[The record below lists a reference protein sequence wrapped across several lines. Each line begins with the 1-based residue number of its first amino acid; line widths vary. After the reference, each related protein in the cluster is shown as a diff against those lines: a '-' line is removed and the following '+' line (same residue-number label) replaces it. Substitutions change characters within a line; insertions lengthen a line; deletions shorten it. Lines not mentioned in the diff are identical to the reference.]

1 MTMPFPAALPTSGKV
16 ANVSTG
22 ETTDLNRG
30 YDGLSALYETAAR
43 MVGGSGATI
52 SQAALLSLV
61 KNFLAAQ
68 AAYQY
73 PATVVPS
80 GDTTGVT
87 DRTALQAAINLG
99 IPLRLADA
107 IYYVDRPI
115 GGSAD
120 NIQIYGTGGST
131 PSGDDS
137 SQFKSTTIRAASGF
151 SDPSSSSMP
160 TGIIRITDKTPGT
173 GGKTYGVRLRDLWID
188 GQHCTSVS
196 TVDGAL
202 SATSPGAYY
211 PAYTA
216 PNSRVPGQHAV
227 DGVCFF
233 GAVQATECTRVGVR
247 NCPGWGF
254 ACYDDPGDT
263 SDNPDGQH
271 FSWCLSQSN
280 GGGFYG
286 DLVDAT
292 LNFCH
297 AQGCSGDGLY
307 QIGGNSH
314 FTAFR
319 SDLSTHG
326 CGFTIDHGGSPTYTD
341 VNKFTAPSAQR
352 NGRHDFN
359 IVNSSATGT
368 SWRMPVDIANP
379 DLGGCGVDTSWS
391 GTPAAIHIEGYQSR
405 VTVTGGSIGVYT
417 IDVAGGC
424 PARGVS
430 TATSGTGSGKP
441 AYIALKA
448 LFINVISGGKWID
461 DGASV
466 GGNFHIDP
474 DCAGIYG
481 MHPTSGPVNRSG
493 SVSLVAG
500 TATVSNDWVTST
512 TRVMAWEQTGGGTQ
526 GILKCTRSAGSV
538 TFTSTSGS
546 DTSTVAYSFLT
557 A

>member
-1 MTMPFPAALPTSGKV
+1 MTMPYPETLPASGKV
-16 ANVSTG
+16 PNVSTG
-22 ETTDLNRG
+22 ETSDLNRA
-30 YDGLSALYETAAR
+30 YDALSGLYETAAR

-52 SQAALLSLV
+52 DTATLLALV

-80 GDTTGVT
+80 GDTTGVK
-87 DRTALQAAINLG
+87 DRTNLQAALNLG

-107 IYYVDRPI
+107 VYYVDRPI
-115 GGSAD
+115 GGSMN
-120 NIQIYGTGGST
+120 NIQIYGTGGCT

-137 SQFKSTTIRAASGF
+137 SQFASTTIRAASGF
-151 SDPSSSSMP
+151 TDPSSSSMP

-173 GGKTYGVRLRDLWID
+173 GGKTYGPRLRDFWVD

-202 SATSPGAYY
+202 TNTSPGAYY
-211 PAYTA
+211 PAYKA

-227 DGVCFF
+227 DGICFF

-254 ACYDDPGDT
+254 ACYDDPGDS

-286 DLVDAT
+286 NIVDGT
-292 LNFCH
+292 MSFCH
-297 AQGCSGDGLY
+297 AQGTSGDGLY
-307 QIGGNSH
+307 LTGGNSH
-314 FTAFR
+314 FVAFR

-326 CGFTIDHGGSPTYTD
+326 CGFTVDHQGSGSYTD
-341 VNKFTAPSAQR
+341 VNKFTKPSCQR

-359 IVNSSATGT
+359 IVNTSSAGT
-368 SWRMPVDIANP
+368 TWRMPVDIEGC
-379 DLGGCGVDTSWS
+379 DLGGCGADTSWS
-391 GTPAAIHIEGYQSR
+391 GTAAGIHIEGYQSR
-405 VTVTGGSIGVYT
+405 VTIVGGSIGVYT
-417 IDVAGGC
+417 TEIAGGC
-424 PARGVS
+424 PTRGIS
-430 TATSGTGSGKP
+430 TATSGSSSGKP
-441 AYIALKA
+441 ACIIVKG
-448 LFINVISGGKWID
+448 LFINVATGGKWVD

-474 DCAGIYG
+474 DCCGIYG
-481 MHPTSGPVNRSG
+481 MQPTGGPTNRSG
-493 SVSLVAG
+493 
-500 TATVSNDWVTST
+500 TATLVGGTVAVSNDWVTSS
-512 TRVMAWEQTGGGTQ
+512 TRVLAWEQTAGGTQ
-526 GILKCTRSAGSV
+526 GILRCTRTAGTL
-538 TFTSTSGS
+538 TFTSTSGT
-546 DTSTVAYSFLT
+546 DTSTVAWSLLT